1 MQSGERVLALGFRNT
16 IIKNLLAS
24 KFNSVKWGEGGNSI
38 LNCEEEAD

>member
-1 MQSGERVLALGFRNT
+1 MLALGFRNT

-24 KFNSVKWGEGGNSI
+24 KFNSVKWGGWGGGNSI